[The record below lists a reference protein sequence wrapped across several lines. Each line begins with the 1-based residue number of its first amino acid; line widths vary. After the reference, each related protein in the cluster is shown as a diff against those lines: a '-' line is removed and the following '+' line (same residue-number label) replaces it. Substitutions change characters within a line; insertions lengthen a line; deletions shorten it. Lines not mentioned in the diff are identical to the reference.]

1 MTVVTDATVLI
12 YLAKIDRLDLLD
24 ALFDRA
30 LVPEAVYE
38 EVVTQG
44 REQGYAD
51 ALAIDDATDTFL
63 DVRSLSGDAND
74 RATAIEDSTD
84 LGRGEVAAIALALA
98 EDARCLVDDH
108 AARRSAES
116 LGVAVGGTIYV
127 LLEALQA
134 GHVSQDEYVD
144 LLEALDES
152 GFRMSAQLYRRA
164 VEAGEEVEK

>member
-1 MTVVTDATVLI
+1 MSVVADATILI

-24 ALFDRA
+24 TLFDRV

-51 ALAIDDATDTFL
+51 ALTIDEATDEYPSVQLPSDDA
-63 DVRSLSGDAND
+63 AD
-74 RATAIEDSTD
+74 RTAEIRGSTD

-98 EDARCLVDDH
+98 EDARCLTDDH

-116 LGVAVGGTIYV
+116 LGVTVGGTIYV

-134 GHVSQDEYVD
+134 DRLSHEEYIAS
-144 LLEALDES
+144 LEALDES
-152 GFRMSAQLYRRA
+152 GFRMSARLYRQA
-164 VEAGEEVEK
+164 VEAGENVRD